1 MAWTDI
7 VLSLSIAA
15 LLLLALYIEVV
26 LPQRKGSTL
35 LRVMLR
41 RRHLADSTIFI
52 GLLLILLWKN
62 LSNQGPQLTTTLLL
76 LLCALTFWLFW
87 LRRPALLMKS
97 TGLFYASIW
106 IDYRRIAAI
115 NLSEDGILL
124 MQLEQRQLFI
134 AVRDADDLQ
143 RIWQTLVTV
152 R

>member
-1 MAWTDI
+1 MAWTDT

-76 LLCALTFWLFW
+76 LCALTFWLFW

-97 TGLFYASIW
+97 TGLFYAGIW

-115 NLSEDGILL
+115 NLSQDGILL
-124 MQLEQRQLFI
+124 IQLEQRQLFI

-152 R
+152 H